1 MEDINYFLKIS
12 LSIFPVVIF
21 ILFTV
26 VGVKMEKERP
36 VKRIPFYGEGFR
48 VIGYTED
55 KEGPPVAHNSCF
67 FGFPY
72 SIPFGI
78 FQVYS
83 SVRKEFRNV

>member
-36 VKRIPFYGEGFR
+36 MKRIPFYGEGFK
-48 VIGYTED
+48 VIGYTETKVD
-55 KEGPPVAHNSCF
+55 PPWLIINTF
-67 FGFPY
+67 FGFLTA
-72 SIPFGI
+72 SLLAFSRFIL
-78 FQVYS
+78 Q
-83 SVRKEFRNV
+83 

>member
-36 VKRIPFYGEGFR
+36 VKRTPFYGEGFK
-48 VIGYTED
+48 VIGYTET
-55 KEGPPVAHNSCF
+55 KVGPPWLIINTL
-67 FGFPY
+67 FGFLTA
-72 SIPFGI
+72 SLLAFSRFIL
-78 FQVYS
+78 Q
-83 SVRKEFRNV
+83 

>member
-36 VKRIPFYGEGFR
+36 VKRTPFYGEGFK
-48 VIGYTED
+48 VIGYTET
-55 KEGPPVAHNSCF
+55 KVGPPWLIINTF
-67 FGFPY
+67 FGFLLA
-72 SIPFGI
+72 SLLAFSRFIL
-78 FQVYS
+78 Q
-83 SVRKEFRNV
+83 

>member
-36 VKRIPFYGEGFR
+36 VKRISFYGEGFK
-48 VIGYTED
+48 VIGYTET
-55 KEGPPVAHNSCF
+55 KVGPPWFIINIF
-67 FGFPY
+67 FGCLAASLLAF
-72 SIPFGI
+72 SRFIL
-78 FQVYS
+78 Q
-83 SVRKEFRNV
+83 

>member
-12 LSIFPVVIF
+12 LSVFPVVIF

-55 KEGPPVAHNSCF
+55 KEGPPWLIIHAF
-67 FGFPY
+67 LGFLTA
-72 SIPFGI
+72 SLLAFSRFIL
-78 FQVYS
+78 Q
-83 SVRKEFRNV
+83 